1 MMMIVNMC
9 PAIVGSFQYGRAMM
23 DDGDDDD
30 NDRCVKYI
38 NSRASVKQNSNFKM
52 RDGHGTGTGSEEV
65 VTVMSHGPYRSVS

>member
-1 MMMIVNMC
+1 
-9 PAIVGSFQYGRAMM
+9 M

-52 RDGHGTGTGSEEV
+52 RDGHGTGSEEV
-65 VTVMSHGPYRSVS
+65 VTVTSHGPYRSVS

>member
-1 MMMIVNMC
+1 
-9 PAIVGSFQYGRAMM
+9 M

-52 RDGHGTGTGSEEV
+52 RDGSEEV